1 MKMEPFNPADLDYF
15 PPGEPWRKGA
25 AASQKFR
32 RIINPAEWEGLPV
45 PPREWIVPGYIP
57 HKTVTLLSGDGSV
70 GKSLLALQLAA
81 GRALAREWIGL
92 MPEPGRTLILSAEDD
107 ADEMHRRLE
116 DIRKFYGARMTDL
129 AGMQLVDLVG
139 EDSILGALVKGQ
151 IEPTPMYHALDEYLT
166 EWAPI
171 LTALDVLA
179 DMFGGDEN
187 SRVQSRQFIGLL
199 KKLARKHDCAFLL
212 LAHPSLTG
220 MNTGTGTSGSTGW
233 SNAVRSRLYL
243 QTAKASDGS
252 EPNPN
257 LRTLQGMKS
266 NYGVPGGKID
276 LEWKN
281 GLFVPVH
288 GAIGLDK
295 MAADAKAD
303 DTFLTILKRFNAQD
317 RNAADRKG
325 TSYAPAL
332 FAEEPDNQNFGKKQ
346 FEDAMRRL
354 FKDNKIHIVDIGR
367 KSKPSRTIVPVEK

>member
-1 MKMEPFNPADLDYF
+1 MSRPFAEGHEDPYGDIGHGLNDPSL
-15 PPGEPWRKGA
+15 PWRRGNG
-25 AASQKFR
+25 QDGRTQPPKFR
-32 RIINPAEWEGLPV
+32 RIINPTEWEGLPV

-139 EDSILGALVKGQ
+139 EDSILGALTRGQ
-151 IEPTPMYHALDEYLT
+151 IEPTPMYHALDAYLA
-166 EWAPI
+166 EWQPD
-171 LTALDVLA
+171 LTILDVLA
-179 DMFGGDEN
+179 DMFSGDEN
-187 SRVQSRQFIGLL
+187 SRPQSRQFIGLL
-199 KKLARKHDCAFLL
+199 KRLGRNHACAILL

-220 MNTGTGTSGSTGW
+220 MNTGTGTSGSAGW
-233 SNAVRSRLYL
+233 NNAVRSRLYF

-266 NYGVPGGKID
+266 NYGARGGKID

-281 GLFVPVH
+281 GVFVPVH
-288 GAIGLDK
+288 GATGLDK
-295 MAADAKAD
+295 LAAEAKAD
-303 DTFLTILKRFNAQD
+303 DV
-317 RNAADRKG
+317 
-325 TSYAPAL
+325 
-332 FAEEPDNQNFGKKQ
+332 PDA
-346 FEDAMRRL
+346 FEA
-354 FKDNKIHIVDIGR
+354 IQCT
-367 KSKPSRTIVPVEK
+367 RTKCGG